1 MIEDRAFIKRLY
13 SEFFETIKNK
23 SLSYFDEGFSAFRL
37 FVMSLYAK
45 FDQHH
50 HRMISNLYT
59 DYERT
64 KLVVADSIFMDVSDL
79 QSLYL
84 DLDELESVCGAADD
98 TYDEKNE
105 EYNDALEQLK
115 DRFDSLSIE
124 WLKSVISEDGS
135 LYNLLA
141 YNPEDATNEILQ
153 EEYSAVAH
161 DEDLDYYVE
170 RAMDQSAG
178 IYQALHD
185 EFSEE
190 ADDFLA
196 EIEKIL
202 SALSSAIAFTEKWK
216 VSKINPD
223 IDNT

>member
-1 MIEDRAFIKRLY
+1 MEDWRKLSELAFIVKR
-13 SEFFETIKNK
+13 
-23 SLSYFDEGFSAFRL
+23 
-37 FVMSLYAK
+37 
-45 FDQHH
+45 
-50 HRMISNLYT
+50 
-59 DYERT
+59 
-64 KLVVADSIFMDVSDL
+64 
-79 QSLYL
+79 
-84 DLDELESVCGAADD
+84 
-98 TYDEKNE
+98 
-105 EYNDALEQLK
+105 YNDALEQLK

-170 RAMDQSAG
+170 QAMDQSAG
-178 IYQALHD
+178 IYQTLHD

>member
-1 MIEDRAFIKRLY
+1 MI
-13 SEFFETIKNK
+13 
-23 SLSYFDEGFSAFRL
+23 SYFDEGFSAFRL
-37 FVMSLYAK
+37 FVLSLYAK

-50 HRMISNLYT
+50 HKMISDLYT

-64 KLVVADSIFMDVSDL
+64 KLVVSDSIFMDISDL
-79 QSLYL
+79 QNLYL
-84 DLDELESVCGAADD
+84 DLEELESVCGAADD
-98 TYDEKNE
+98 TYDEENE
-105 EYNDALEQLK
+105 DYNDALDELK
-115 DRFDSLSIE
+115 KRFDSLSID
-124 WLKSVISEDGS
+124 WLKTVISEDGS

-153 EEYSAVAH
+153 EEYSAVAY
-161 DEDLDYYVE
+161 EENLEYCVE
-170 RAMDQSAG
+170 QAMNQASE
-178 IYQALHD
+178 IYMSLHD
-185 EFSEE
+185 VFSED

-216 VSKINPD
+216 ASKINPD